1 MQQTSII
8 IFRVKK
14 DIMSYAFYVSFA
26 GETFNFL
33 KQSSVNWKVYITKN
47 LFHFVKW
54 PLNTNIRHYMKA
66 SKQKQL
72 RHESSLDY
80 QSRLNIVSWDGDMLL
95 PLGLEEESISLS
107 WFLTQQV
114 MLVAWWVI
122 IVTYYGK

>member
-1 MQQTSII
+1 
-8 IFRVKK
+8 
-14 DIMSYAFYVSFA
+14 
-26 GETFNFL
+26 
-33 KQSSVNWKVYITKN
+33 
-47 LFHFVKW
+47 
-54 PLNTNIRHYMKA
+54 MKA